1 MSFCRWSSDGFRSD
15 LYIYEAD
22 DGFVVCVAEKRY
34 VLGEAEPDPDRAD
47 FDTDE
52 AFADAWVAAYL
63 AGSAAVKD
71 AELVPIGGPYDGQ
84 TRVFGTG
91 GEAADWLEV
100 LTAAGYLFPAG
111 VVEDLRAED
120 EQDVRSAVGKTLS

>member
-1 MSFCRWSSDGFRSD
+1 VYESDAGFEV
-15 LYIYEAD
+15 L
-22 DGFVVCVAEKRY
+22 VATSRY
-34 VLGEAEPDPDRAD
+34 VFESEPAPAPERTA

-52 AFADAWVAAYL
+52 AFVDALFAWQVAV
-63 AGSAAVKD
+63 SAAVD
-71 AELVPIGGPYDGQ
+71 APPLAPIGGPYDGQ
-84 TRVFGTG
+84 TRTFGTG

-120 EQDVRSAVGKTLS
+120 EQDVRSPVEKTLS